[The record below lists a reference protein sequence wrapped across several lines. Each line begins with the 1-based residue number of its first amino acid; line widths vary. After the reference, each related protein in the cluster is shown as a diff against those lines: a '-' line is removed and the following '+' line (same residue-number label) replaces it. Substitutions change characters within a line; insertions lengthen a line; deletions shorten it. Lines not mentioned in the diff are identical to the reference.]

1 MSRTSGAP
9 QQTAVFDHLVDD
21 AAVFP
26 PGLAPTDVAVRE
38 HLDLR
43 DGPYAAQLGPL
54 LVPATSAAEVAA
66 LAAADPRATGCPLR
80 VGLIV
85 RPGGAVEP
93 LVEAVHLLRDA
104 ESVEVASVELGWSPE
119 WRRVL
124 DLDVPVVVEVG
135 LGDAQ
140 GVALDEI
147 ARSVDGEADARAKF
161 RTGQTETW
169 PWPDEQALAGFL
181 DAVVLRGL
189 GFKLTGGLHHVVRS
203 VVHGDHGGEP
213 MHGLLNVLIATHDA
227 LEGEEAPALARTL
240 AVTDVEHLVDRVLHL
255 TPEETARARASFT
268 AYGCCSVLDPLTELE
283 ALGLLPERN
292 PA

>member
-1 MSRTSGAP
+1 MSRSSRAP
-9 QQTAVFDHLVDD
+9 HLTAVFDRLVDD

-54 LVPATSAAEVAA
+54 LVPAAAAAEVAA
-66 LAAADPRATGCPLR
+66 LAAADARAADRPLR

-85 RPGGAVEP
+85 RPGGPVEP

-104 ESVEVASVELGWSPE
+104 QSVEVASVELGWSPE
-119 WRRVL
+119 WRRAL

-140 GVALDEI
+140 AVALDEI
-147 ARSVDGEADARAKF
+147 ADAVDREADVRAKF
-161 RTGQTETW
+161 RTGQTPAW
-169 PWPDEQALAGFL
+169 PWPDERELAGFL

-189 GFKLTGGLHHVVRS
+189 GFKLTGGLHHVVR
-203 VVHGDHGGEP
+203 GDYDGEP
-213 MHGLLNVLIATHDA
+213 MHGLLNVLVATHDA
-227 LEGEEAPALARTL
+227 LEGEEAPALAHTL
-240 AVTDVEHLVDRVLHL
+240 SVTDVEHLVDRLLHL
-255 TPEETARARASFT
+255 APDDTARARASFT
-268 AYGCCSVLDPLTELE
+268 AYGCCGVLDPLTELE